1 MVGSILAVAVVGW
14 VVGWS
19 SAVTLLAFR
28 RHAAKLAAPPS
39 GAARDRRPGV
49 HPLPELPRDDARRRL
64 LPGVRV
70 RRRRALLNLSLRL
83 QSWH

>member
-28 RHAAKLAAPPS
+28 RHAAKLAARRQVRLAIDGREYTRCRSCHATMPAGGYCPACGYAD
-39 GAARDRRPGV
+39 GAPF
-49 HPLPELPRDDARRRL
+49 
-64 LPGVRV
+64 
-70 RRRRALLNLSLRL
+70 
-83 QSWH
+83 